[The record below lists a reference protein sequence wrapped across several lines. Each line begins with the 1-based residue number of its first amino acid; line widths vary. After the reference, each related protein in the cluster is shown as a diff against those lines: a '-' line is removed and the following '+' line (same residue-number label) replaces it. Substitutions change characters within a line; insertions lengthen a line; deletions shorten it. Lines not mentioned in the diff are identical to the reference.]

1 MTTEPT
7 TGLPPAETRMT
18 VGAGSLELVIRPDP
32 VGGGFEIRLRLHER
46 GAPLETPEPLPRNGV
61 HAAAEPAPP
70 VAVVPSPAS
79 APAPEAPGD
88 AVEVRAPLVGVFYR
102 RPSPGE
108 PPFVEVGSEVEAGST
123 LAIVEAMKMMNHIPA
138 PVSGRVVAIAAAD
151 QDVVEY
157 DEVLVSIAAAGDPA

>member
-7 TGLPPAETRMT
+7 TELPPAAETRMT

-46 GAPLETPEPLPRNGV
+46 GASLETPEPLPRNGF
-61 HAAAEPAPP
+61 HAAAP

-79 APAPEAPGD
+79 APAPEAPAD

-157 DEVLVSIAAAGDPA
+157 DEVLVSIAAAGGPA